1 MLAPMKTRWM
11 LKLSTNNV
19 ILMLLGQYLLIL
31 APVDCL
37 LTGMMADLMAIT
49 IGVRQY
55 IVCYQI

>member
-1 MLAPMKTRWM
+1 MLAPLKTRWM

-19 ILMLLGQYLLIL
+19 ILMLLGQYRVLLAL
-31 APVDCL
+31 VDRL

-55 IVCYQI
+55 FVWYQI